1 VSVAIHVEGLGLHT
15 GAAARVV
22 LAARSGPVALRS
34 GGLEATLQQLSVSS
48 SHRSTTVQAHGG
60 RMSVGMVEHAFAA
73 LGGLGL
79 HRDVVIEIDGPEMP
93 LLDGGARVWC
103 EALSSLGVTPSA
115 PRLRIVRAATVEVGL
130 SRYEL
135 APGPGVDVQVVIEL
149 DNPSI
154 EPFAQW
160 KGDLG
165 DFTRRIAPSRT
176 FAQTRDLEELARN
189 ELARHV
195 APESVVLIAPDGV
208 HASGRAFAPDEPARH
223 KLLDLVG
230 DCYLW
235 GGPPIGC
242 LRATR
247 PGHRANAL
255 ALAQG
260 LEQGLLR
267 LESASIS

>member
-1 VSVAIHVEGLGLHT
+1 
-15 GAAARVV
+15 
-22 LAARSGPVALRS
+22 
-34 GGLEATLQQLSVSS
+34 
-48 SHRSTTVQAHGG
+48 
-60 RMSVGMVEHAFAA
+60 MSVGMVEHAFAA

-176 FAQTRDLEELARN
+176 FAQTRDLEELARM
-189 ELARHV
+189 ELVSPCRAR
-195 APESVVLIAPDGV
+195 SRRSSYAPDAVYCFRPQLSLPTSPPG
-208 HASGRAFAPDEPARH
+208 ARARRGRSGRRAGAAPP
-223 KLLDLVG
+223 
-230 DCYLW
+230 
-235 GGPPIGC
+235 GG
-242 LRATR
+242 
-247 PGHRANAL
+247 
-255 ALAQG
+255 
-260 LEQGLLR
+260 
-267 LESASIS
+267 S